1 MSAALHAHNL
11 SSFLYGPPVFSSVDL
26 KLVVLRFC
34 KCYYSITYDYHH
46 AQPHSHSHTIG
57 TVDAKVTRTR
67 EPAAASLRLI
77 TPAFFLFYS
86 KTNAA
91 SKQRR
96 KLCNMIR
103 GNFV

>member
-1 MSAALHAHNL
+1 MD
-11 SSFLYGPPVFSSVDL
+11 PPVFSSVDL
-26 KLVVLRFC
+26 KFVVLRFC

-46 AQPHSHSHTIG
+46 AQPYSHSHSHSHAVG

-67 EPAAASLRLI
+67 ESATATLRLF